1 MKKRLYTFAIFLS
14 GYCIVSSAE
23 EIKLN
28 DIIAGGYSQRSY
40 PELLSSEDGESYIS
54 ANNDKSCIIRF
65 SYKNGNPIDTLFDAS
80 KAKECDFKRFSGFE
94 MSPDETKILIYT
106 DMEMIYRRSFKAKYY
121 TYEIKRN
128 LVKPLSE
135 GKQQA
140 ATFSPNGRLVAF
152 AKDNNLYLKRL
163 DYGTESP
170 ITTDGEKNH
179 IINGIPDW
187 VYEEEFSMNKA
198 FSWSPDN
205 NVIAYIRFDESDV
218 KEYPMQMFRG
228 MAPDL
233 KENELYPGTFSYK
246 YPVSGETNS
255 NVGVY
260 TFDITTKRTK
270 KMDVEVK
277 QEDYIPRV
285 VFTTDPEKLAVMSFN
300 RHQSEFKLHMVNPQ
314 SGVSKVILKDENN
327 AYINGDNM
335 DLIEFYPDF
344 FTFVSEKDGY
354 RHLYQY
360 SLNGNLQKRITSGNW
375 DITDYYGYDPK
386 SKSYYI
392 QAAKNSPLTREVYKI
407 DAKGNLIPLFDAKG
421 TNSANFSSNFN
432 YAQHYYSN
440 VNTPLNVTLKD
451 SKGKVIRTLEDNA
464 ALKSKLNNVTLT
476 DKEFFEFEN
485 GSGDMLNGYIIKPV
499 DFKSGKKYPV
509 VMVQYSGPGSQQVLD
524 KWGLDWTRYLSS
536 QGYVV
541 ACVDGRGTGA
551 RGADFERTTYMNVGL
566 KESQDQIDAAK
577 YLSSLS
583 FVNPSAIAIWGW
595 SFGGY
600 NTLMSMTGSDVFKAG
615 IAVAPVTDWKFYDT
629 IYTERYMRT
638 PKENN
643 DGYQKTSALN
653 RAANLKGN
661 LLIITGS
668 ADDNVHPQNTL
679 EFTEALVQNNIDFD
693 MYYYTNRNHFI
704 NGGNT
709 SQHLYRQM
717 VRFLDKNLK

>member
-1 MKKRLYTFAIFLS
+1 M
-14 GYCIVSSAE
+14 
-23 EIKLN
+23 
-28 DIIAGGYSQRSY
+28 
-40 PELLSSEDGESYIS
+40 
-54 ANNDKSCIIRF
+54 
-65 SYKNGNPIDTLFDAS
+65 
-80 KAKECDFKRFSGFE
+80 
-94 MSPDETKILIYT
+94 
-106 DMEMIYRRSFKAKYY
+106 
-121 TYEIKRN
+121 
-128 LVKPLSE
+128 
-135 GKQQA
+135 
-140 ATFSPNGRLVAF
+140 
-152 AKDNNLYLKRL
+152 
-163 DYGTESP
+163 
-170 ITTDGEKNH
+170 
-179 IINGIPDW
+179 
-187 VYEEEFSMNKA
+187 
-198 FSWSPDN
+198 
-205 NVIAYIRFDESDV
+205 
-218 KEYPMQMFRG
+218 
-228 MAPDL
+228 
-233 KENELYPGTFSYK
+233 
-246 YPVSGETNS
+246 
-255 NVGVY
+255 
-260 TFDITTKRTK
+260 
-270 KMDVEVK
+270 
-277 QEDYIPRV
+277 
-285 VFTTDPEKLAVMSFN
+285 
-300 RHQSEFKLHMVNPQ
+300 
-314 SGVSKVILKDENN
+314 
-327 AYINGDNM
+327 
-335 DLIEFYPDF
+335 
-344 FTFVSEKDGY
+344 
-354 RHLYQY
+354 
-360 SLNGNLQKRITSGNW
+360 
-375 DITDYYGYDPK
+375 
-386 SKSYYI
+386 
-392 QAAKNSPLTREVYKI
+392 
-407 DAKGNLIPLFDAKG
+407 
-421 TNSANFSSNFN
+421 
-432 YAQHYYSN
+432 
-440 VNTPLNVTLKD
+440 NTPLNVTLKD

-476 DKEFFEFEN
+476 DKEFFEFKN
-485 GSGDMLNGYIIKPV
+485 SSGDMLNGYIIKPV

-629 IYTERYMRT
+629 IYTERYMRS

-704 NGGNT
+704 SGGNT

>member
-1 MKKRLYTFAIFLS
+1 M
-14 GYCIVSSAE
+14 
-23 EIKLN
+23 
-28 DIIAGGYSQRSY
+28 
-40 PELLSSEDGESYIS
+40 
-54 ANNDKSCIIRF
+54 
-65 SYKNGNPIDTLFDAS
+65 
-80 KAKECDFKRFSGFE
+80 
-94 MSPDETKILIYT
+94 
-106 DMEMIYRRSFKAKYY
+106 
-121 TYEIKRN
+121 
-128 LVKPLSE
+128 KPLSE

-270 KMDVEVK
+270 TMDVEVK

-407 DAKGNLIPLFDAKG
+407 DAKGNLIPLFDEKG

-704 NGGNT
+704 SGGNT